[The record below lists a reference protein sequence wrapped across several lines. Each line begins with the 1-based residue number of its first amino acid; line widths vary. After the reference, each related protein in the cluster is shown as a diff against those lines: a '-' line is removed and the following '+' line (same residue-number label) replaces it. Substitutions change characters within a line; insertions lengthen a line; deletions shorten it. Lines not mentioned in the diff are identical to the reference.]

1 MAPPLRIIS
10 TAVELDALCVR
21 LAAAPEIALDT
32 EFHGEKSYWPKLML
46 VQLATRSEIVLV
58 DPLAKE
64 IGVAEL
70 GRLLEAIRGGGAL
83 VVGHAVSHD
92 LEILLRASRCLPV
105 RAFDTQVAAAFVG
118 LGHQVGLG
126 RLLAARLTVDVEKRY
141 SMADWSKRPL
151 PEGQLEYAAA
161 DVEHLLP
168 LADDLR
174 AELERRGRSAW
185 VTEECA
191 RLVDPASY
199 GDRDPEAAWRSVKK
213 APRAGTREARVLRE
227 LAAERERIAKEMDRP
242 RQYVL
247 PDELLVDLARRAPRH
262 PRDLHSDTHRRGS
275 PGLQQHAARW
285 LEAVRRSTSA
295 ALDAAE
301 PYPPTLSAA
310 QESLLTVAKMLV
322 AQHAN
327 SDEIAPPL
335 VSAFL
340 DELPALLRSPPRD
353 RAELETRLG
362 VSGWRAELIGE
373 LLWALL
379 SGRLRAQVSTGPE
392 GLELSWS
399 RES

>member
-1 MAPPLRIIS
+1 MVS
-10 TAVELDALCVR
+10 TAADLDALCAR
-21 LAAAPEIALDT
+21 LATEPEIALDT

-46 VQLATRSEIVLV
+46 LQLATRSEIVLV
-58 DPLAKE
+58 DPLAQE
-64 IGVAEL
+64 IGVAAL
-70 GRLLEAIRGGGAL
+70 GRLFEAIRAGGAL
-83 VVGHAVSHD
+83 VVGHAISND
-92 LEILLRASRCLPV
+92 LDILLRASQRLPV
-105 RAFDTQVAAAFVG
+105 RVFDTQIAAAFVG

-126 RLLAARLTVDVEKRY
+126 RLLAARLSVDVEKRY

-151 PEGQLEYAAA
+151 PPGQLEYAAA
-161 DVEHLLP
+161 DVEHMLS

-174 AELERRGRSAW
+174 ADLERRGRSAW
-185 VTEECA
+185 VVEECA
-191 RLVDPASY
+191 RLVDPGSY

-213 APRAGTREARVLRE
+213 APRAGTREARVLRA
-227 LAAERERIAKEMDRP
+227 LAAEREHIAKEMDRP

-295 ALDAAE
+295 TLDAME
-301 PYPPTLSAA
+301 PYAPSLSGA

-322 AQHAN
+322 AQHAIA
-327 SDEIAPPL
+327 DDIAPPL
-335 VSAFL
+335 VSAFV
-340 DELPALLRSPPRD
+340 DELPALLLAPPKD

-362 VSGWRAELIGE
+362 VSGWRAELVGE
-373 LLWALL
+373 LMWALL
-379 SGRLRAQVSTGPE
+379 SGRLRAQVSVGAE

-399 RES
+399 REG